1 MEDKNFKRAM
11 PLLFFFS
18 LMWSFVFVL
27 VPIYL
32 SNIGLTGYEIG
43 VLLAVFAITS
53 IFVSFPA
60 GVVND
65 RWTIRLTMIVGIAM
79 VSSFLLGLGFFESFL
94 IFIPLFFLGGLGT
107 NLEEVSIRT
116 LVYKTRMEGREG
128 EKFGIFNLV
137 RNIGGPLGLFIGGAL
152 ILLLDFPLAFKIIG
166 ILSLLLIPLVSF
178 RPVMRYR
185 VKLVEYKMDF
195 INKKVVSLG
204 IIMFLFTLHWG
215 AEHTSYGLFLR
226 NNLGLDMFLIGVY
239 TSVALFILGVT
250 AYFFGKRIDSRK
262 SNMKNVFITG
272 MIISGVFH
280 ILHTIPI
287 VPLSFI
293 LRIVHEVG
301 DGMAMIAVYFWVSR
315 LFGVERIGGD
325 SSLMFTVMLFG
336 QVIGSLIFGP
346 IGYLMGYHIPLIISG
361 MINILCAFLLLIFVK
376 VFRIRETY

>member
-128 EKFGIFNLV
+128 EKFGIYNLV
-137 RNIGGPLGLFIGGAL
+137 RNIGAPLGLFIGGVL
-152 ILLLDFPLAFKIIG
+152 ILLLDFSLAFKIIG

-262 SNMKNVFITG
+262 SNMKNVFIAG